1 MKLYKDPIFNF
12 TEIFNEKNGLL
23 IRTNILDKYG
33 QETKEEPTMRSF
45 PELIDIGIM
54 GKCHVNQIYCKKFGV
69 DCYQANNNYENMS
82 LDDYKRIIDEC
93 KNKTFQVALGGRGD
107 PNKHE
112 SFIEILKYTRKNG
125 IVPNLTTT
133 GINITKEDN
142 RSSDN
147 SLSSLKIGTTQV
159 VLGEKNE
166 YDVFVD
172 SKLKSVE
179 LKATLKDNKSKFVSG
194 YGERIGNNS
203 INLNGETTKVE
214 VKVMAE
220 NESIRTYLINIIK
233 KDYKDPTNTLKSLKI
248 DKIPFDFKSNIYEYN
263 LTVEN
268 NISEIKIDLVKT
280 SDKSSVEYLENVKL
294 KEGINN
300 LVIKVIAESGDV
312 KEYKINITRNELVP
326 LVNNIEIENL
336 DFTFDKTKKNY
347 NIKTNLDKLNFK
359 ITLANID
366 AKIEETGNEKLENN
380 SIITLKVSLDNQ
392 EEVYTFKI
400 IKESTKDDS
409 NDTKNDTKSFDI
421 NSFLKTN
428 EMLMSLIT
436 FGVGV
441 LSLLIA
447 ILVKKRKV
455 K

>member
-1 MKLYKDPIFNF
+1 M
-12 TEIFNEKNGLL
+12 
-23 IRTNILDKYG
+23 
-33 QETKEEPTMRSF
+33 
-45 PELIDIGIM
+45 
-54 GKCHVNQIYCKKFGV
+54 
-69 DCYQANNNYENMS
+69 
-82 LDDYKRIIDEC
+82 
-93 KNKTFQVALGGRGD
+93 
-107 PNKHE
+107 
-112 SFIEILKYTRKNG
+112 
-125 IVPNLTTT
+125 
-133 GINITKEDN
+133 
-142 RSSDN
+142 
-147 SLSSLKIGTTQV
+147 
-159 VLGEKNE
+159 
-166 YDVFVD
+166 
-172 SKLKSVE
+172 
-179 LKATLKDNKSKFVSG
+179 
-194 YGERIGNNS
+194 
-203 INLNGETTKVE
+203 
-214 VKVMAE
+214 
-220 NESIRTYLINIIK
+220 
-233 KDYKDPTNTLKSLKI
+233 
-248 DKIPFDFKSNIYEYN
+248 
-263 LTVEN
+263 
-268 NISEIKIDLVKT
+268 
-280 SDKSSVEYLENVKL
+280 
-294 KEGINN
+294 
-300 LVIKVIAESGDV
+300 
-312 KEYKINITRNELVP
+312 VP

>member
-1 MKLYKDPIFNF
+1 MKR
-12 TEIFNEKNGLL
+12 L
-23 IRTNILDKYG
+23 ILALFLFLSFLNVKAEGYLTNILVDGVSIKDFSSEKKEYNLDVDSKKDTIKVVFVYDKTKYKG
-33 QETKEEPTMRSF
+33 SGSSENITLKSGLNKISYTIKNIETLETLETY
-45 PELIDIGIM
+45 
-54 GKCHVNQIYCKKFGV
+54 V
-69 DCYQANNNYENMS
+69 
-82 LDDYKRIIDEC
+82 
-93 KNKTFQVALGGRGD
+93 
-107 PNKHE
+107 
-112 SFIEILKYTRKNG
+112 
-125 IVPNLTTT
+125 
-133 GINITKEDN
+133 INITKEDN

-214 VKVMAE
+214 VKVMA
-220 NESIRTYLINIIK
+220 
-233 KDYKDPTNTLKSLKI
+233 
-248 DKIPFDFKSNIYEYN
+248 DFKSNIYEYN

-428 EMLMSLIT
+428 EMLISLIT

>member
-1 MKLYKDPIFNF
+1 MKR
-12 TEIFNEKNGLL
+12 L
-23 IRTNILDKYG
+23 ILALFLFLSFLNVKAEGYLTNILIDGVSIKDFSS
-33 QETKEEPTMRSF
+33 EKKEYNLDVDS
-45 PELIDIGIM
+45 
-54 GKCHVNQIYCKKFGV
+54 KKDTIKVVFV
-69 DCYQANNNYENMS
+69 YD
-82 LDDYKRIIDEC
+82 
-93 KNKTFQVALGGRGD
+93 KNKYKGSGSSENITLKSGL
-107 PNKHE
+107 NKI
-112 SFIEILKYTRKNG
+112 SYTIKNIETLETLETY
-125 IVPNLTTT
+125 V
-133 GINITKEDN
+133 INITKEDN

-147 SLSSLKIGTTQV
+147 SLSSLKIGNTQV
-159 VLGEKNE
+159 VLSEKNE

-203 INLNGETTKVE
+203 ITLNGETTKVE
-214 VKVMAE
+214 VKVSAE

-248 DKIPFDFKSNIYEYN
+248 DKIPFTFKTNIYEYN

-268 NISEIKIDLVKT
+268 DISEIKIDLVKT

-294 KEGINN
+294 KEGVNN

-312 KEYKINITRNELVP
+312 REYKINITRNELVP

-336 DFTFDKTKKNY
+336 DFTFDKNKTNY
-347 NIKTNLDKLNFK
+347 SIKTDLDKLNFK
-359 ITLANID
+359 ITLANTD
-366 AKIEETGNEKLENN
+366 AKIEEMGNEKLENN
-380 SIITLKVSLDNQ
+380 SVITLKVSLDSQ

-400 IKESTKDDS
+400 VKEIIEDS
-409 NDTKNDTKSFDI
+409 NDTKNDSKSFDI

-428 EMLMSLIT
+428 EMLISLIT

>member
-1 MKLYKDPIFNF
+1 MKR
-12 TEIFNEKNGLL
+12 L
-23 IRTNILDKYG
+23 ILALFLFLSFLNVKAEGYLTNILVDGVSIKDFSSEKKEYNLDVDSKKDTIKVVFVYDKTIYKG
-33 QETKEEPTMRSF
+33 SGSSENITLKSGLNKISYTIKNIETLETLETY
-45 PELIDIGIM
+45 
-54 GKCHVNQIYCKKFGV
+54 V
-69 DCYQANNNYENMS
+69 
-82 LDDYKRIIDEC
+82 
-93 KNKTFQVALGGRGD
+93 
-107 PNKHE
+107 
-112 SFIEILKYTRKNG
+112 
-125 IVPNLTTT
+125 
-133 GINITKEDN
+133 INITKEDN

>member
-1 MKLYKDPIFNF
+1 MKR
-12 TEIFNEKNGLL
+12 L
-23 IRTNILDKYG
+23 ILALFLFLSFLDVKAEGYLTNILIDGVSIKDFSSEKKEYNLDVDSKKDTIKVVFVYDKTKYKG
-33 QETKEEPTMRSF
+33 SGSSENITLKSGLNKISYTIKNIETLETLETY
-45 PELIDIGIM
+45 
-54 GKCHVNQIYCKKFGV
+54 V
-69 DCYQANNNYENMS
+69 
-82 LDDYKRIIDEC
+82 
-93 KNKTFQVALGGRGD
+93 
-107 PNKHE
+107 
-112 SFIEILKYTRKNG
+112 
-125 IVPNLTTT
+125 
-133 GINITKEDN
+133 INITKEDN

-147 SLSSLKIGTTQV
+147 SLSSLKIGNTQV
-159 VLGEKNE
+159 VLSEKNE

-203 INLNGETTKVE
+203 ITLNGETTKVE
-214 VKVMAE
+214 VKVSAE

-248 DKIPFDFKSNIYEYN
+248 DKIPFTFKTNIYEYN

-268 NISEIKIDLVKT
+268 DISEIKIDLEKT

-294 KEGINN
+294 KEGVNN

-336 DFTFDKTKKNY
+336 DFTFDKNKTNY
-347 NIKTNLDKLNFK
+347 SIKTDLDKLNFK
-359 ITLANID
+359 ITLANTD
-366 AKIEETGNEKLENN
+366 AKIEEMGNEKLENN
-380 SIITLKVSLDNQ
+380 SVITLKVSLDSQ

-400 IKESTKDDS
+400 VKEIIEDS
-409 NDTKNDTKSFDI
+409 NDTKNDSKSFDI

-428 EMLMSLIT
+428 EMLISLIT

-447 ILVKKRKV
+447 ILVKKIKV

>member
-1 MKLYKDPIFNF
+1 
-12 TEIFNEKNGLL
+12 
-23 IRTNILDKYG
+23 
-33 QETKEEPTMRSF
+33 
-45 PELIDIGIM
+45 
-54 GKCHVNQIYCKKFGV
+54 
-69 DCYQANNNYENMS
+69 
-82 LDDYKRIIDEC
+82 
-93 KNKTFQVALGGRGD
+93 
-107 PNKHE
+107 
-112 SFIEILKYTRKNG
+112 
-125 IVPNLTTT
+125 
-133 GINITKEDN
+133 
-142 RSSDN
+142 
-147 SLSSLKIGTTQV
+147 
-159 VLGEKNE
+159 
-166 YDVFVD
+166 
-172 SKLKSVE
+172 
-179 LKATLKDNKSKFVSG
+179 
-194 YGERIGNNS
+194 
-203 INLNGETTKVE
+203 
-214 VKVMAE
+214 MAE

-428 EMLMSLIT
+428 EMLISLIT

>member
-1 MKLYKDPIFNF
+1 MKR
-12 TEIFNEKNGLL
+12 L
-23 IRTNILDKYG
+23 ILALFLFLSFLNVKAEGYLTNILIDGVSIKDFSSEKKEYNLDVDSKKDTIKVVFVYDKTKYKG
-33 QETKEEPTMRSF
+33 SGSSENITLKSGLNKISYTIKNIETLETLETY
-45 PELIDIGIM
+45 
-54 GKCHVNQIYCKKFGV
+54 V
-69 DCYQANNNYENMS
+69 
-82 LDDYKRIIDEC
+82 
-93 KNKTFQVALGGRGD
+93 
-107 PNKHE
+107 
-112 SFIEILKYTRKNG
+112 
-125 IVPNLTTT
+125 
-133 GINITKEDN
+133 INITKEDN

-147 SLSSLKIGTTQV
+147 SLSSLKIGNTQV
-159 VLGEKNE
+159 VLSEKNE

-203 INLNGETTKVE
+203 ITLNGETTKVE
-214 VKVMAE
+214 VKVSAE

-248 DKIPFDFKSNIYEYN
+248 DKIPFTFKTNIYEYN

-268 NISEIKIDLVKT
+268 DISEIKIDLVKT

-294 KEGINN
+294 KEGVNN

-336 DFTFDKTKKNY
+336 DFTFDKNKTNY
-347 NIKTNLDKLNFK
+347 SIKTDLDKLNFK
-359 ITLANID
+359 ITLANTD
-366 AKIEETGNEKLENN
+366 AKIEEMGNEKLENN
-380 SIITLKVSLDNQ
+380 SVITLKVSLDSQ

-400 IKESTKDDS
+400 VKEIIEDS
-409 NDTKNDTKSFDI
+409 NDTKNDSKSFDI

-428 EMLMSLIT
+428 EMLISLIT
-436 FGVGV
+436 FGVGI